1 MKTILDILQFANGET
16 ENIQIAQGKYHLKT
30 SLKAAFDSIKKKE
43 NGTNRNNRNKGKCKF
58 RDC

>member
-30 SLKAAFDSIKKKE
+30 SLKAAFDQYKKE
-43 NGTNRNNRNKGKCKF
+43 RKWHKQR
-58 RDC
+58 